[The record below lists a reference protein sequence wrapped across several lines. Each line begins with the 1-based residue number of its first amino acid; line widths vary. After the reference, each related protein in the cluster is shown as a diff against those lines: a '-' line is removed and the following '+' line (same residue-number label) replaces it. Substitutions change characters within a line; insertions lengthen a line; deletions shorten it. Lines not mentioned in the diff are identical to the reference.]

1 MSAEKKIAE
10 PLEVLNLVMRKQFA
24 QEILEGKKRVEFR
37 AYSEHY
43 SSRLYDKEVLQYMQ
57 LHKDE
62 PEIIDQC
69 DPLRE
74 VQSIHFHNYDNTWFL
89 DCECELNDIVAVT
102 DEDVQYLNEEYDC
115 HDLDEQLTQLKA
127 IGEDNRPLY
136 YYFVLGRIVKTN
148 LH

>member
-24 QEILEGKKRVEFR
+24 QEIIQGKKKIEFR

-57 LHKDE
+57 LHKNE
-62 PEIIDQC
+62 SEIIDQC

-74 VQSIHFHNYDNTWFL
+74 VRAIHFHNYDNTWFL
-89 DCECELNDIVAVT
+89 DCECELNDVVAVT
-102 DEDVQYLNEEYDC
+102 DDDVKYLQDEYGC
-115 HDLDEQLTQLKA
+115 HDLDEQLSQLKA
-127 IGEDNRPLY
+127 VGENNRPMY
-136 YYFVLGRIVKTN
+136 FYFVLGKVINTN
-148 LH
+148 LQ